1 MSNITALSTIW
12 AGSVEPYAAPG
23 SPSTFA
29 VGAPIVFSDPL
40 EVDLI
45 IYRGDSGRFRVT
57 VSTPEGVPVDI
68 SAATWDC
75 DIRVTEDATEVLA
88 TLDVTLVPGMTD
100 TVEVVLTAEQSAA
113 MSGVGVWDLEM
124 TLGIEV
130 QTLLVGAVVVRKDVS
145 RA

>member
-45 IYRGDSGRFRVT
+45 IYRGDSGRF
-57 VSTPEGVPVDI
+57 
-68 SAATWDC
+68 
-75 DIRVTEDATEVLA
+75 RVTEDATEVLA